1 MRQFVTLG
9 FWLSLLALAG
19 LTFGLVALVRDD
31 APADSEPTSGV
42 EGDAGMVDGGAADD
56 ADPSDA
62 EPVDRE
68 IDLISMVFLAQADPG
83 FAIVDGRTTGNMQIR
98 VDGFRFMN
106 IMSGTPGEN
115 RCGALAELAQCAV
128 AADLLGE
135 AVLWFSIVPLSP
147 RNLVELPGP
156 ASLVEGTR
164 LRLQNGWV
172 VDRATF
178 IDRECPED
186 TSSLAEFIERFGAEA
201 TTVYSLDELQVIRV
215 QCSDDVVAT
224 TTP

>member
-19 LTFGLVALVRDD
+19 LIFGLVTFVGDD
-31 APADSEPTSGV
+31 APADGEPTVG
-42 EGDAGMVDGGAADD
+42 VDGEPAAAETGAAD
-56 ADPSDA
+56 AG
-62 EPVDRE
+62 PVDRE
-68 IDLISMVFLAQADPG
+68 IDLIGMVFLAQADPG

-115 RCGALAELAQCAV
+115 RCGALTELAQCAV

-178 IDRECPED
+178 IERECPED
-186 TSSLAEFIERFGAEA
+186 TSSLAEFIARFGEEA
-201 TTVYSLDELQVIRV
+201 TTVYSLDELRAIRV
-215 QCSDDVVAT
+215 QCSADVVAT